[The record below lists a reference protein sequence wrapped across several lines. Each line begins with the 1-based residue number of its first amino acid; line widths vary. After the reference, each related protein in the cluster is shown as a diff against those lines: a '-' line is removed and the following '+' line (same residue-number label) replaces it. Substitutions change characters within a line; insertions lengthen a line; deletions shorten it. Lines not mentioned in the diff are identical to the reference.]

1 MEHEKQAM
9 MKSKVKGNFN
19 ITKQEGNINAESD
32 VDGNLNYTNQKLSSN
47 TSDDKTSWWT
57 KTRVI
62 CAVVTAIIAIWK
74 FVSKWLFK

>member
-32 VDGNLNYTNQKLSSN
+32 VDGNLNYTNQKMSSN
-47 TSDDKTSWWT
+47 TSDDNAS
-57 KTRVI
+57 
-62 CAVVTAIIAIWK
+62 
-74 FVSKWLFK
+74 